1 MPVKKINPSDFE
13 EKDKDILKDIPE
25 EEEDVTPK
33 KITSDEGSD
42 TDDAYFDSEDDDIPE
57 EDSFDEEASF

>member
-1 MPVKKINPSDFE
+1 MPTKKINPADFE
-13 EKDKDILKDIPE
+13 EKEKVVEVE

-42 TDDAYFDSEDDDIPE
+42 TDDAYFDAEEDDVLADSEVEKE
-57 EDSFDEEASF
+57 ESW